1 MKVLHVSGSN
11 LDELRLSPER
21 LEGLLEVDISRNNFR
36 AVPSNLQYCD
46 SLTHLNCSYNQISI
60 SEEPSLNE
68 ELEFFKPQ
76 KENKFELIHPE
87 DSIYTE
93 DDLLQSSSGKDSCSS
108 AVNKKTFDFSKLS
121 NLTVINLSHNDLVC
135 LPDSFF
141 LLSSLTSVDLSHNL
155 ITNLPPTFKS
165 AQNLRQLNL
174 SWNLIRESPQWL
186 QCLVRCVR
194 ISLSGNPVGQMAFS
208 EGFGNTCRRVRY
220 LEMENTFIRGNF
232 PPALTSLL
240 DLRHLKLSNKKITM
254 EQVRSSSN
262 KRIYFDS
269 EKRNSECP
277 VKRNTLFSL
286 PETFGNLIGLT
297 KLEMV
302 DVELDFLPESFG
314 QLRSLKILDVSQNI
328 IFWLP
333 RTFISL
339 SNLEFCNISRNRITI
354 LDLDFEKMRK
364 LNHLIA
370 CFNQISEI
378 PESLSRLHCLET
390 LDLYSNE
397 VMSVVPL
404 SEFRNL
410 KRLDLASNPVALSSL
425 EEICYV
431 EQYQSLQ
438 ANIRS
443 CSFDWD
449 LFTKEEYSME
459 PSLFQNRI
467 ELPSEVQ
474 TETSLAKDS
483 PDISFG
489 STESV
494 EPQEVLSA
502 SSPGE
507 SEDHEDSWSD
517 SSGRL
522 QPAPA
527 PLPGLRSSRIV
538 TEGTITGSSRHRAA
552 DCHQFDDAD

>member
-93 DDLLQSSSGKDSCSS
+93 DDLLQSSSDKDSCSS

-155 ITNLPPTFKS
+155 ITALPPTFKS

-314 QLRSLKILDVSQNI
+314 QLRSLKILEMG
-328 IFWLP
+328 
-333 RTFISL
+333 T
-339 SNLEFCNISRNRITI
+339 
-354 LDLDFEKMRK
+354 
-364 LNHLIA
+364 
-370 CFNQISEI
+370 CFNQCHGS
-378 PESLSRLHCLET
+378 PLE
-390 LDLYSNE
+390 Y
-397 VMSVVPL
+397 
-404 SEFRNL
+404 
-410 KRLDLASNPVALSSL
+410 
-425 EEICYV
+425 
-431 EQYQSLQ
+431 
-438 ANIRS
+438 
-443 CSFDWD
+443 
-449 LFTKEEYSME
+449 
-459 PSLFQNRI
+459 
-467 ELPSEVQ
+467 
-474 TETSLAKDS
+474 
-483 PDISFG
+483 
-489 STESV
+489 
-494 EPQEVLSA
+494 
-502 SSPGE
+502 
-507 SEDHEDSWSD
+507 
-517 SSGRL
+517 
-522 QPAPA
+522 
-527 PLPGLRSSRIV
+527 
-538 TEGTITGSSRHRAA
+538 
-552 DCHQFDDAD
+552 